1 MHRTTMHGMRA
12 MAMHGTTDKHG
23 NNGGTNMRTTKHR
36 TASAAVTVVAAAA
49 AMALTGSAASA
60 APTVPYT
67 EKASV
72 APDGTD
78 GNGAS
83 GGQSLSANGR
93 YLAFVSDAGNL
104 VAGDTDGTADAFVR
118 DLKTGTTRL
127 ASTAQ
132 DGTAADS
139 PVLDLSL
146 SADGRYLAFTSNP
159 TYDTAD
165 NHVFVKDLKTGALQ
179 RIDDAV
185 DTGYS
190 AASGPALSAD
200 GRYLAF
206 VALRTGDAPAGDGSD
221 RVYRVDRVTGEAVR
235 ISQVPGEGAWKSAA
249 THPSISADGSRVG
262 YQFFVPYP
270 TRGDWSDAYVRDV
283 PSGELFQADKAPDGK
298 VSDGQSEFPQVSAD
312 GRYAVLNSLDS
323 QLTPGDTN
331 KGHNVFVRDLATGE
345 LRRVDAADPAA
356 STAHPQLSADSR
368 HLVFTASDPADPDHA
383 RQAYVRDLR
392 TGRTVLASPAAQGGP
407 SGSDGVSFPVID
419 RHGRQVAFSS
429 SAADL
434 VPEDTYDTTHVHVRH
449 LR

>member
-1 MHRTTMHGMRA
+1 
-12 MAMHGTTDKHG
+12 
-23 NNGGTNMRTTKHR
+23 MRTKKHR
-36 TASAAVTVVAAAA
+36 AALAATVAAATA

-60 APTVPYT
+60 APRAPHT

-83 GGQSLSANGR
+83 GGPSLSANGR
-93 YLAFVSDAGNL
+93 YLAFVSDADNL
-104 VAGDTDGTADAFVR
+104 VAGDTNGTADAFVR

-127 ASTAQ
+127 ASTAE
-132 DGTAADS
+132 DGGPWDGH
-139 PVLDLSL
+139 VLDVSL

-159 TYDTAD
+159 TYNTAD
-165 NHVFVKDLKTGALQ
+165 NHIWVKDLKNGAVQ
-179 RIDDAV
+179 RIDDSF
-185 DTGYS
+185 DTGYE
-190 AASGPALSAD
+190 AAAGPALSAD
-200 GRYLAF
+200 GRY
-206 VALRTGDAPAGDGSD
+206 VALVALHTSFEGPPGDRSS
-221 RVYRVDRVTGEAVR
+221 RVYRVDRVTGETVR

-249 THPSISADGSRVG
+249 TRPSISADGSRVG

-298 VSDGQSEFPQVSAD
+298 VSDGQTEFPQVSAD
-312 GRYAVLNSLDS
+312 GRYAVFNSLDS

-331 KGHNVFVRDLATGE
+331 NGHNAFLRDLKTGK
-345 LRRVDAADPAA
+345 LRRIDAADPAA
-356 STAHPQLSADSR
+356 STAYPRLSADSR
-368 HLVFTASDPADPDHA
+368 YLVFGSSDPADPNRA

-392 TGRTVLASPAAQGGP
+392 TGRTVLASPSVQGGP
-407 SGSDGVSFPVID
+407 SGSYGVSFPVID

-434 VPEDTYDTTHVHVRH
+434 VPGDTYDTTHVFVRH